1 MLVRTGF
8 ILSSRS
14 VALGKNSD
22 LIINVVVQ
30 LLYSHL
36 LYLCIFSE
44 VDCIYEKKNHF
55 FIDQTRLVRTV
66 QIGICSSSY
75 QKYKTFAFCAY
86 FDFE

>member
-55 FIDQTRLVRTV
+55 FIDQTRFGRSTLVKFLFSEKATKIDEIFTV
-66 QIGICSSSY
+66 DWTTY
-75 QKYKTFAFCAY
+75 
-86 FDFE
+86 